1 MNKMI
6 MAISATSL
14 MVSAVVHAEVYVG
27 GKVGKSWLD
36 DSCRPTDVCDDD
48 SSAVG
53 AFLGYQAWEHVALE
67 AGYDHLGKFSGA
79 GMNDDHVNAM
89 TIAPKF
95 DLPLYNNLNLYA
107 KVGGAYV
114 DYGPKND
121 WSYLAAAGLE
131 LNANDNVAVRLEYQT
146 LTDINNDIVRAEG
159 NMATLG
165 ITYRFGRSAS
175 TPVVASQPRP
185 AAVEPVVEEP
195 AVVEEA
201 PAPEP
206 APAEPVIKTVKK
218 SLSSESSFAL
228 NSAKLSK
235 QGIADLQDVVE
246 LMSRHSQATAVVT
259 GYTDSTGSKEYNQS
273 LSLKRA
279 QAVADQLV
287 SQGID
292 ADRISV
298 RGLGESHP
306 VASNDTKEGRA
317 KNRRVEVE
325 VPTFTYQ
332 VVIKE

>member
-1 MNKMI
+1 MNKML
-6 MAISATSL
+6 MVVSAASW
-14 MVSAVVHAEVYVG
+14 MVSAMIHAEVYVG

-79 GMNDDHVNAM
+79 GMVNDHVNAV

-95 DLPLYNNLNLYA
+95 NIPLYQNLDLYA
-107 KVGGAYV
+107 KLGGAYV
-114 DYGPKND
+114 DYGSKED

-131 LNANDNVAVRLEYQT
+131 LNATDNVALRLEYQT

-165 ITYRFGRSAS
+165 VTYRFGHSES
-175 TPVVASQPRP
+175 TPVITSQPRP
-185 AAVEPVVEEP
+185 AAVEPVI
-195 AVVEEA
+195 VEEA
-201 PAPEP
+201 PEP
-206 APAEPVIKTVKK
+206 VEKPADTPVIKTVKK

-235 QGIADLQDVVE
+235 QGIDDLQEVVE

-259 GYTDSTGSKEYNQS
+259 GYTDSTGLKEYNQS
-273 LSLKRA
+273 LSLERA

-287 SQGID
+287 SQGIN
-292 ADRISV
+292 AERLTV
-298 RGLGESHP
+298 RGMGESDP

-325 VPTFTYQ
+325 IPTFTYQ
-332 VVIKE
+332 VVIKQ